1 VNAYVIAGWIVALGG
16 TGLYAAWTIITSR
29 KIASQVLA
37 IEDAMNPGAGSAWP
51 DSGARPDVVEKGQ
64 QSHA

>member
-1 VNAYVIAGWIVALGG
+1 MNAYVIAGWIVAMGG

-37 IEDAMNPGAGSAWP
+37 IEDAMNPSAVATGP
-51 DSGARPDVVEKGQ
+51 DSGATSDAFEKGQ
-64 QSHA
+64 QPHA